1 MIGIKV
7 LRRTQTMAGMCIGLA
22 LTLLGGAPSFYILV
36 HSRSASPQ
44 YNTHTHSLT
53 LTHTHTP
60 THSRTHSCTHSRA
73 YSYFSSIFCAS
84 WTPPCAPP

>member
-1 MIGIKV
+1 MCFRCLRGKGAVFCLAIIRFYMIGIEV
-7 LRRTQTMAGMCIGLA
+7 LRRTRTMAGMCIGLA

-44 YNTHTHSLT
+44 YNTHTHTHS

-60 THSRTHSCTHSRA
+60 TH
-73 YSYFSSIFCAS
+73 
-84 WTPPCAPP
+84 